1 MKIKVFNFNPLLE
14 NTYLLY
20 DDTKEAAIIDCGASS
35 EKEYAKLT
43 EFIELNGLELK
54 LLLNTHLHFD
64 HALGN
69 RFIFEKYGLRP
80 QYHKNE
86 ETMPCLKTQSST
98 FGFSIVYEPV
108 KADHFIKEGEIL
120 RFGKTQL
127 TALLT
132 PGHSPG
138 SLSFYNKEDNCIFT
152 GDAIFKRSIGRTDLW
167 KGSEEKLLN
176 AIRTKILTL
185 PEDTVIYSGHGPAT
199 TVKDEKQYNPYIVN

>member
-1 MKIKVFNFNPLLE
+1 MKIKIFPFNPLFE

-20 DDTKEAAIIDCGASS
+20 DDTKEAALIDCGASS
-35 EKEYAKLT
+35 EKEYALLDN
-43 EFIELNGLELK
+43 FIESNGLTLK
-54 LLLNTHLHFD
+54 VLLNTHLHFD

-69 RFIFEKYGLRP
+69 NYIREKYGLKP

-86 ETMPCLKTQSST
+86 DAMPCVKPQAST

-108 KADHFIKEGEIL
+108 KADHFIKEGEII
-120 RFGKTQL
+120 RFGNTSL
-127 TALLT
+127 LSILT

-152 GDAIFKRSIGRTDLW
+152 GDALFKRSIGRTDLW
-167 KGSEEKLLN
+167 KGDESTLLK

-185 PEDTVIYSGHGPAT
+185 PDETVVYPGHGPAT
-199 TVKDEKQYNPYIVN
+199 TVIEEKKHNPYIS